1 MVRMWG
7 VAMNYAG
14 KETEQ
19 GMENKRKE
27 EVALPRENIL
37 APSILA
43 ADFGRLGEEID
54 AVTSAGAKYLHID
67 VMDGM
72 FVPSISFGMPVIS
85 SIRKGRE
92 CFFDVHL
99 MIEQPERY
107 IDEFAA
113 CGADGITVHA
123 EATRHLHRVIQ
134 TIKDRG
140 MKAAVAL
147 NPSTPLS
154 VLDYMLEDLDMV
166 LIMTVNPGFG
176 GQKYIPQMTEKIR
189 VLRKK
194 AQTLGLPLKIE
205 VDGGINDAT
214 IHTVLEAGADV
225 IVAGSGVF
233 RGDRAENVTRLLQV
247 MNSYTW

>member
-1 MVRMWG
+1 
-7 VAMNYAG
+7 MNTTE
-14 KETEQ
+14 KETA
-19 GMENKRKE
+19 GRIENEKE
-27 EVALPRENIL
+27 AGAARQRENIL

-43 ADFGRLGEEID
+43 ADFNQLGEEID

-85 SIRKGRE
+85 SIRKGRD

-99 MIEQPERY
+99 MIERPERY

-123 EATRHLHRVIQ
+123 EATRHLHRAVQ
-134 TIKDRG
+134 TIKAKG

-154 VLDYMLEDLDMV
+154 ALDYVLEDLDMV

-176 GQKYIPQMTEKIR
+176 GQKYTPQMTEKIR
-189 VLRKK
+189 ALRKK
-194 AQTLGLPLKIE
+194 VQEMELPLKIE

-233 RGDRAENVTRLLQV
+233 KGDRAENVARLLTV
-247 MNSYTW
+247 MNGYTW

>member
-14 KETEQ
+14 KGTEQ

-27 EVALPRENIL
+27 EVTLPRENIL

-140 MKAAVAL
+140 RKAAVAL

-154 VLDYMLEDLDMV
+154 VLDYVLEDLDMV

-176 GQKYIPQMTEKIR
+176 GRNI
-189 VLRKK
+189 
-194 AQTLGLPLKIE
+194 
-205 VDGGINDAT
+205 
-214 IHTVLEAGADV
+214 
-225 IVAGSGVF
+225 F
-233 RGDRAENVTRLLQV
+233 RR
-247 MNSYTW
+247 

>member
-14 KETEQ
+14 KGTEQ

-27 EVALPRENIL
+27 EVTLPRENIL

-154 VLDYMLEDLDMV
+154 VLDYVLEDLDMV

-194 AQTLGLPLKIE
+194 TQAIDLPLRIE